1 MITANQYNKEGC
13 TQPFLQFANIQVK
26 VKVVNTFYSL
36 TCGVFLLFFSTH
48 TVAEGLTLSGTR
60 LIYDATKKETSISLE
75 NSGKSPQQLVQAWV
89 SDKNRNRSN
98 IPFVVTPPVSKL
110 AQNSTTS
117 VRVVYIGQSLPT
129 DRETQF
135 LLNVRSV
142 PAIEKQDN
150 PQRLTI
156 ATQNII
162 KLIYRPAGLTS
173 AGSSLAGESLRVTR
187 AGNDVRFE
195 NPTPYVVSL
204 TGVVING
211 KKIERPG
218 TVQPLDNLVVPFQG
232 GAPSSVSWRT
242 INDYG
247 GMTKE
252 LRVRF

>member
-1 MITANQYNKEGC
+1 MK
-13 TQPFLQFANIQVK
+13 
-26 VKVVNTFYSL
+26 TFYSL
-36 TCGVFLLFFSTH
+36 LCSVSLLVFSTLA
-48 TVAEGLTLSGTR
+48 VADGLTLSGTR
-60 LIYDATKKETSISLE
+60 LIYDATKKEASISLE

-98 IPFVVTPPVSKL
+98 IPFIVTPPVSKL
-110 AQNSTTS
+110 AQNSTTFI
-117 VRVVYIGQSLPT
+117 RVVYTGQSLPA

-135 LLNVRSV
+135 LLNVRAV

-173 AGSSLAGESLRVTR
+173 AGASQAGESLRVTR

-211 KKIERPG
+211 QKIERPG
-218 TVQPLDNLVVPFQG
+218 TIQPQDNLTVPFQG
-232 GAPSSVSWRT
+232 GVPSSASWRT
-242 INDYG
+242 INDFG

-252 LRVRF
+252 FQVRF